1 MATECVTGGFVN
13 RGRLKVRV
21 TPDFTRALQSFHD
34 GPVTVRIERKR
45 ATRSTQANRLYW
57 GVYVATL
64 SEYTGFTP
72 DEMHEVLKAKFLPK
86 RLAVCD
92 GNGEVVDEYV
102 LGGSTT
108 KLDVVEFGDY
118 LAAIQAWAQDLGI
131 EIPTED
137 VA

>member
-1 MATECVTGGFVN
+1 MYGLGSVDSAWMGTDDDQRQTD
-13 RGRLKVRV
+13 
-21 TPDFTRALQSFHD
+21 DFTRALQSFRD

-64 SEYTGFTP
+64 SDYTGFTP

-92 GNGEVVDEYV
+92 RNGEVVDEYV

-118 LAAIQAWAQDLGI
+118 LAAIQAWAQELGI
-131 EIPTED
+131 EFPTE
-137 VA
+137 AP